1 MNEKEHHTPLGIKW
15 QFNIDVPGLPGNAIP
30 VTHIHGHKEGPH
42 VLITAGVHGGEY
54 PGMAASMELASELT
68 PDDITGTLT
77 VVHVVNIGSFWERTS
92 EIHPEDRKNLNRVFP
107 GNPEGTVTEKI
118 AWTLLN
124 DYIKSADYYIDL
136 HSGDIHEDLL
146 SHVYYSKKCEEEVSH
161 TSKEMAEVTGVP
173 YMIPSQAS
181 GGAYN
186 CAALNG
192 VPCILLEHGCG
203 GLCESEFVTAH
214 KADVVR
220 ILRHLGLLS
229 TDAYPEFAPAKGP
242 KETGKVT
249 YYNAKEDCCWRP
261 AIKSGDRVKVG
272 DLVGYATDLFGR
284 HIRDYYAEDDGIALC
299 VGTSLAMKKD
309 GVLAFIA
316 NVGE

>member
-1 MNEKEHHTPLGIKW
+1 MNEKEHHMPYGIKW
-15 QFNIDVPGLPGNAIP
+15 QFKIYVPDTEDCALP
-30 VTHIHGHKEGPH
+30 VTHIHGHEDGPH
-42 VLITAGVHGGEY
+42 VLVTAGVHGGEY
-54 PGMAASMELASELT
+54 PGIAASMELAAELR
-68 PDDITGTLT
+68 PEDLSGTLT
-77 VVHVVNIGSFWERTS
+77 VVHIVNEGSFWERTS

-146 SHVYYSKKCEEEVSH
+146 DHVYYSRKCKEEVSH
-161 TSKEMAEVTGVP
+161 TSKEMAQVVGVP

-192 VPCILLEHGCG
+192 VPCILIEHGCG
-203 GLCESEFVTAH
+203 GLCNAEDVEAH
-214 KADVVR
+214 KSDLIR
-220 ILRHLGLLS
+220 LLRHLGMIKE
-229 TDAYPEFAPAKGP
+229 DRFPEVAPAERP

-249 YYNAKEDCCWRP
+249 YYNAVEDCCWRP
-261 AIKSGDRVKVG
+261 AIKSGDRVKKG

-284 HIRDYYAEDDGIALC
+284 RMRDYRAEDDGVALC
-299 VGTSLAMKKD
+299 VGTALAMKKD

>member
-1 MNEKEHHTPLGIKW
+1 MNETHTHTPMGIKW
-15 QFNIDVPGLPGNAIP
+15 QFTIHVPGTKDGGLP
-30 VTHIHGHKEGPH
+30 VTHIHGHKGGPH

-54 PGMAASMELASELT
+54 PGMAASMELAAELT
-68 PDDITGTLT
+68 PDDISGTLT
-77 VVHVVNIGSFWERTS
+77 IVHVVNMGSFWERTS

-124 DYIKSADYYIDL
+124 DYIRTADYYVDL

-146 SHVYYSKKCEEEVSH
+146 PHVYYSRKCPEEVSH
-161 TSKEMAEVTGVP
+161 TSRDMASVVNVP
-173 YMIPSQAS
+173 FMIPSQAS

-192 VPCILLEHGCG
+192 VPCILLERGCG
-203 GLCESEFVTAH
+203 GLCPESDVREY
-214 KADVVR
+214 KADLIR
-220 ILRHLGLLS
+220 ILRHTGLLQQDRFD
-229 TDAYPEFAPAKGP
+229 TAPAEGP

-249 YYNAKEDCCWRP
+249 YYLADEDCCWRP
-261 AIKSGDRVKVG
+261 LIRSGEAVRTG
-272 DLVGYATDLFGR
+272 DLIGYTTDLFGR
-284 HIRDYYAEDDGIALC
+284 RLKEYHAEADGVVLC
-299 VGTSLAMKKD
+299 VGTSLAMKKE

-316 NVGE
+316 AVN

>member
-15 QFNIDVPGLPGNAIP
+15 QFKIDVPGTVESAIP
-30 VTHIHGHKEGPH
+30 VTHIHGHKKGPH
-42 VLITAGVHGGEY
+42 VLVTAGVHGGEY
-54 PGMAASMELASELT
+54 PGIAASMELAEQLT
-68 PDDITGTLT
+68 PDDISGTLT
-77 VVHVVNIGSFWERTS
+77 IVHIVNIGSFWERTS

-107 GNPEGTVTEKI
+107 GDPEGTITEKI

-124 DYIKSADYYIDL
+124 DYIKTADYYIDL

-146 SHVYYSKKCEEEVSH
+146 AHVYYSKKCKDEVSH
-161 TSKEMAEVTGVP
+161 ASKEMADVVDVP

-203 GLCESEFVTAH
+203 GLCGVDDVQAH
-214 KADVVR
+214 KGDVVR
-220 ILRHLGLLS
+220 ILRHLGLLED
-229 TDAYPEFAPAKGP
+229 TAFPEFKPASGP

-249 YYNAKEDCCWRP
+249 YYNAAEDCCWRP
-261 AIKSGDRVKVG
+261 QIQSGDRVKKG
-272 DLVGYATDLFGR
+272 DLVGYATDLYGR
-284 HIRDYYAEDDGIALC
+284 RIREYHAEDDGVALC

-316 NVGE
+316 NVD